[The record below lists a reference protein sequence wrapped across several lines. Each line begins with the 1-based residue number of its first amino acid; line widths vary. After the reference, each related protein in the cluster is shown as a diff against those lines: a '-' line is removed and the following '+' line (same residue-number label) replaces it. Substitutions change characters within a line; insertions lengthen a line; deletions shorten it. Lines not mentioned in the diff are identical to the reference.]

1 MSDIYSNHKR
11 SQIMSKIFGKD
22 TKPEI
27 LVRKHLFSK
36 GFRYRINDKRYPGKP
51 DIILPKYKTAIFI
64 HGCFWHGHS
73 CKRGK
78 LPETNRE
85 FWENKINNTKIRD
98 KRNKRELEVL
108 GWNVITIWQCE
119 IRSVVLREE
128 KLSSIVEYLK
138 SSFSANS

>member
-1 MSDIYSNHKR
+1 
-11 SQIMSKIFGKD
+11 MSKIFGKD